1 MFNRFG
7 EQYGLE
13 SLSDPIA
20 DGNLTAPR
28 RLILKHPAALIA
40 LAFCTTG
47 LIAGCGLLQDAPD
60 AAQSPQP
67 DPGESQASASI
78 DPADPYQPLSVNMV
92 AQSGTYFPNG
102 VDGISFG
109 CSDTLVTIDTVPIR
123 ADSPQEHVSAA
134 IQFLLDDSQYYHG
147 SPAVTNSLT
156 LSETLE
162 LDDVEVNRNDVKIAL
177 SGDVVVQGQ
186 CEAYRIQAQLYGTA
200 ALTAELDDVSITVNG
215 QELNGVLGLEPFDTA
230 QLLDDDANS

>member
-1 MFNRFG
+1 MKN
-7 EQYGLE
+7 
-13 SLSDPIA
+13 LST
-20 DGNLTAPR
+20 LV
-28 RLILKHPAALIA
+28 A
-40 LAFCTTG
+40 LAACTTG
-47 LIAGCGLLQDAPD
+47 LLAGCGIIQDSPD
-60 AAQSPQP
+60 SADEPQP
-67 DPGESQASASI
+67 EPTEASPSI

-92 AQSGTYFPNG
+92 AQSGTYFPDG

-109 CSDTLVTIDTVPIR
+109 CSDTLVTIDTVPIH
-123 ADSPQEHVSAA
+123 ADSPQEHVAAA

-162 LDDVEVNRNDVKIAL
+162 LGEVEVNRDSVDIAL

-200 ALTAELDDVSITVNG
+200 ALTAGIDDVSITVNDE
-215 QELNGVLGLEPFDTA
+215 ELNGVLGLEPFDTA
-230 QLLDDDANS
+230 QLLNDHADS